1 LGHQDL
7 FPFLAGLDI
16 LSAWEVAANQFVEGA
31 GTTIVIGAPDTGK
44 STLCHY
50 LVYRAFVAGHPV
62 AFVDLD
68 LGQSHLGPPA
78 TLGLGLFPP
87 HCPGDERVIPEASY
101 FIGQTSPVGAILE
114 VVVGCRVLVDQ
125 AYSRGCTRVVVNTS
139 GLVQG
144 PGALRLKRA
153 QAELLQ
159 PALILGLQ
167 RERELESL
175 LRGLSGAAK
184 LVMPKGF
191 SIPPPA
197 PVGGNQEN
205 GSWPI
210 LRLPVSSQ
218 AVRRGP
224 EERRLFRKTR
234 FRRYFQ
240 GSGRLTLPWRNLVW
254 EGQPWGHGDP
264 LNFEALEN
272 FRQRLGIMPLYGE
285 SRGKTVVLL
294 LPATPEVNFQKN
306 LRKSQEVDQVHWIT
320 WPSLHWRLVGLID
333 GWHRTLALGLI
344 LPGIWDPESL
354 AVYSPLAPAALPRV
368 RFLKVGKLRLNLD
381 GQELNH
387 V

>member
-1 LGHQDL
+1 VRNLEH
-7 FPFLAGLDI
+7 FPFLFGLDI
-16 LSAWEVAANQFVEGA
+16 LPEWEAVANQLVEVA
-31 GTTIVIGAPDTGK
+31 GTVMVIGAPDTGK

-50 LVYRAFVAGHPV
+50 LVYRTFVAGHQV
-62 AFVDLD
+62 ALVDLD
-68 LGQSHLGPPA
+68 LGQSRLGPPA
-78 TLGLGLFPP
+78 ALGLGLFPP
-87 HCPGDERVIPEASY
+87 QRPGDESVIPEASF
-101 FIGQTSPVGAILE
+101 FIGQTSPVGAIME
-114 VVVGCRVLVDQ
+114 VAVGCRVLVDQ
-125 AYSRGCTRVVVNTS
+125 AHSRGCTRVVVNTS

-159 PALILGLQ
+159 PVLILGLQ

-175 LRGLSGAAK
+175 LRGLSGVN
-184 LVMPKGF
+184 LSMSKGF
-191 SIPPPA
+191 SISPPA
-197 PVGGNQEN
+197 PAGGNQEM

-210 LRLPVSSQ
+210 LRLPVSSR

-224 EERRLFRKTR
+224 EGRRLFRESR
-234 FRRYFQ
+234 FRQYLQ
-240 GSGRLTLPWRNLVW
+240 GSRRL
-254 EGQPWGHGDP
+254 
-264 LNFEALEN
+264 EALES

-285 SRGKTVVLL
+285 FRGSTAVLL
-294 LPATPEVNFQKN
+294 LPEVPGVNFQEN
-306 LRKSQEVDQVHWIT
+306 LQKRRKIDQVHWIT
-320 WPSLHWRLVGLID
+320 WPSLHWRLAGLID
-333 GWHRTLALGLI
+333 SWHRTLALGLI